1 MSLFTLKKS
10 GGARDLEVSMVGLKL
25 GMAVLQLG
33 SDGQLATALAK
44 VIGISGETSVVV
56 ESDGDADRMTRAAA
70 SAGLLIDVKTTRLR
84 DLPFA
89 ADRFDVVVVAN
100 LLGDMRVNERVL
112 CLQQALNVLKPSG
125 RCVVIEAAPRGG
137 LGALLSQRTLDRTYL
152 SNGGAAGA
160 LRSEGFRAVRLLAQ
174 REGKSF
180 FEGTK

>member
-1 MSLFTLKKS
+1 M
-10 GGARDLEVSMVGLKL
+10 
-25 GMAVLQLG
+25 
-33 SDGQLATALAK
+33 
-44 VIGISGETSVVV
+44 
-56 ESDGDADRMTRAAA
+56 
-70 SAGLLIDVKTTRLR
+70 
-84 DLPFA
+84 
-89 ADRFDVVVVAN
+89 VVVAN

-152 SNGGAAGA
+152 SNGGAEGA
-160 LRSEGFRAVRLLAQ
+160 LKSEGFRAVRLLAQ